1 MARGRGAEGGPLA
14 QSFFNPGD
22 VRVWIEAIRFD
33 VSSPSN
39 FASSAAQWLA
49 DAPLGAVI
57 AGCVVLVAAMTLS
70 RRPGMAALVVLAI
83 AVGAVALGSIR

>member
-1 MARGRGAEGGPLA
+1 LA